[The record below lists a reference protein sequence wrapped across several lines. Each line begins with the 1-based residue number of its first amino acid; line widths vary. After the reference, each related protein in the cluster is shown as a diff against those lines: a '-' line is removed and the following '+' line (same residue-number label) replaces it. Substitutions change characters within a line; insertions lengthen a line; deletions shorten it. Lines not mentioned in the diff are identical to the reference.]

1 MLSGTSLLIH
11 NGSDGDNSNSSSFSA
26 PPDRG
31 CVCLVLRTGF
41 GSTQGGLMRKILFA
55 RERVGLGGSASSSSN
70 ETAMFIALLVFFA
83 LIAAGWVLRQGL
95 LDERRNVFRL
105 VCAQRF
111 SIFLNS

>member
-11 NGSDGDNSNSSSFSA
+11 NGSDGENNDNSSIPA

-55 RERVGLGGSASSSSN
+55 RERVGLGSSGSSS

-105 VCAQRF
+105 VG
-111 SIFLNS
+111 SKHIF